1 MTNGR
6 GMMKF
11 NRGFMRFSEGL
22 PVVPVALRATLPW
35 GIATHTLTSSILS
48 NMFWYGTFTHALT
61 VFSWTPGR
69 QFHLM
74 TGISARISVSFKHSD
89 LSYVA
94 CEGLL
99 ISPLG
104 SVAFCTTNN
113 KMGHEL

>member
-48 NMFWYGTFTHALT
+48 NMFWYGTITTHTLT
-61 VFSWTPGR
+61 IFSWTLGR
-69 QFHLM
+69 QYHLM
-74 TGISARISVSFKHSD
+74 TDIPDRVSASFKHSD

-94 CEGLL
+94 C
-99 ISPLG
+99 
-104 SVAFCTTNN
+104 
-113 KMGHEL
+113 